1 MFICYNVENLKD
13 REKTYAMI
21 TKIIKF
27 NATDGIILD
36 GYLNKCQENTNSIL
50 IQVHGMTSNCF
61 KNRDKMIS
69 SKVEELNIDT
79 LCFNNRGSEI
89 IKYCSKENGEKVLQ
103 GTAYEDVEECFYD
116 IVGAIQFAVNLGY
129 KNICLQGHSLGST
142 KIVYTYN
149 KMLKENNQYLKYIK
163 AIMLLSLVDIPDII
177 NTFTPKKFVNLAN
190 VKEKENKLDELMPM
204 ETSIHPFSVKT
215 FLRYIKYYEN
225 INFAQ
230 YNNEN
235 YNYEELNNINV
246 PLYMRWGT
254 EQELIKQNV
263 NYLVNTLKNKL
274 NNKYFDI
281 GYIDGANHSYYG
293 KEDALASEICGFL
306 KEIY

>member
-1 MFICYNVENLKD
+1 
-13 REKTYAMI
+13 MI

-27 NATDGIILD
+27 NTTDGIILD
-36 GYLNKCQENTNSIL
+36 GYLNKCQKNTNSIL
-50 IQVHGMTSNCF
+50 IQIHGMTSNCF
-61 KNRDKMIS
+61 KNRDNIIS
-69 SKVEELNIDT
+69 NKVAELNIDT

-89 IKYCSKENGEKVLQ
+89 IKYCQKENGEKILQ

-116 IVGAIQFAVNLGY
+116 IVGAIKFVVNLGY
-129 KNICLQGHSLGST
+129 KNIYLQGHSLGST

-163 AIMLLSLVDIPDII
+163 AIILLSLVDIPDII
-177 NTFTPKKFVNLAN
+177 NTFTPKKFVDLAN
-190 VKEKENKLDELMPM
+190 AKEKENKLDELMPM

-263 NYLVNTLKNKL
+263 NYLVNMLKNKL

-293 KEDALASEICGFL
+293 KEDVLADEICGFL

>member
-1 MFICYNVENLKD
+1 
-13 REKTYAMI
+13 MI

-27 NATDGIILD
+27 NTTDGIILD
-36 GYLNKCQENTNSIL
+36 GYLNKCQKNTNSIL
-50 IQVHGMTSNCF
+50 IQIHGMTSNCF
-61 KNRDKMIS
+61 KNRDNIIS
-69 SKVEELNIDT
+69 NKVAELNIDT

-89 IKYCSKENGEKVLQ
+89 IKYCQKENGEKILQ

-116 IVGAIQFAVNLGY
+116 IVGAIKFVVKLGY
-129 KNICLQGHSLGST
+129 QNVYLQGHSLGST
-142 KIVYTYN
+142 KIVYAYN
-149 KMLKENNQYLKYIK
+149 KMLKENNKYLKYIR
-163 AIMLLSLVDIPDII
+163 AIILLSLVDIPDII
-177 NTFTPKKFVNLAN
+177 NTFTPKKFIELAN

-281 GYIDGANHSYYG
+281 GYIDGANHLYYG
-293 KEDALASEICGFL
+293 KEDVLASEICGFL

>member
-1 MFICYNVENLKD
+1 
-13 REKTYAMI
+13 MI

-27 NATDGIILD
+27 NTTDGIILD
-36 GYLNKCQENTNSIL
+36 GYLNKCQKNTNSIL
-50 IQVHGMTSNCF
+50 IQIHGMTSNCF
-61 KNRDKMIS
+61 KNRDNIIS
-69 SKVEELNIDT
+69 NKVAELNIDT

-89 IKYCSKENGEKVLQ
+89 IKYCQKENGEKILQ

-116 IVGAIQFAVNLGY
+116 IVGAIKFVVNLGY
-129 KNICLQGHSLGST
+129 QNVYLQGHSLGST

-149 KMLKENNQYLKYIK
+149 KMLKENNKYLKYIR
-163 AIMLLSLVDIPDII
+163 AIILLSLVDIPDII
-177 NTFTPKKFVNLAN
+177 NTFTPKKFIELAN

-293 KEDALASEICGFL
+293 KEDVLASEICGFL

>member
-21 TKIIKF
+21 IKIIKF

-36 GYLNKCQENTNSIL
+36 GYLNKCQKNTNSIL
-50 IQVHGMTSNCF
+50 IQIHGMTSNCF
-61 KNRDKMIS
+61 KNRDNIIS
-69 SKVEELNIDT
+69 NKVAELNIDT

-89 IKYCSKENGEKVLQ
+89 IKYCQKENGEKILQ

-116 IVGAIQFAVNLGY
+116 IVGAIKFVVNLGY
-129 KNICLQGHSLGST
+129 QNVYLQGHSLGST
-142 KIVYTYN
+142 KIVYAYN
-149 KMLKENNQYLKYIK
+149 KMLKENNKYLKYIR
-163 AIMLLSLVDIPDII
+163 AIILLSLVDIPDII
-177 NTFTPKKFVNLAN
+177 NTFTPKKFIELAN

>member
-89 IKYCSKENGEKVLQ
+89 IKYCPKENGEKVLQ

-116 IVGAIQFAVNLGY
+116 IVRAIQFAVNLGY
-129 KNICLQGHSLGST
+129 KNIYLQGHSLGST
-142 KIVYTYN
+142 KVVYTYN
-149 KMLKENNQYLKYIK
+149 KMLKENNYYLKYIK

-293 KEDALASEICGFL
+293 KEDVLASEICGFL

>member
-1 MFICYNVENLKD
+1 
-13 REKTYAMI
+13 MI

-36 GYLNKCQENTNSIL
+36 GYLNKCQKNTNSIL
-50 IQVHGMTSNCF
+50 IQIHGMTSNCF
-61 KNRDKMIS
+61 KNRDNIIS
-69 SKVEELNIDT
+69 NKVAELNIDT

-89 IKYCSKENGEKVLQ
+89 IKYCQKENGEKILQ

-116 IVGAIQFAVNLGY
+116 IVRAIQFAVNLGY
-129 KNICLQGHSLGST
+129 KNIYLQGHSLGST
-142 KIVYTYN
+142 KIVYAYN
-149 KMLKENNQYLKYIK
+149 KMLKENNKYLKYIR
-163 AIMLLSLVDIPDII
+163 AIILLSLVDIPDII
-177 NTFTPKKFVNLAN
+177 NTFTPKKFIELAN

-293 KEDALASEICGFL
+293 KEDVLASEICGFL

>member
-1 MFICYNVENLKD
+1 MF
-13 REKTYAMI
+13 
-21 TKIIKF
+21 
-27 NATDGIILD
+27 
-36 GYLNKCQENTNSIL
+36 
-50 IQVHGMTSNCF
+50 
-61 KNRDKMIS
+61 DKP
-69 SKVEELNIDT
+69 T
-79 LCFNNRGSEI
+79 
-89 IKYCSKENGEKVLQ
+89 
-103 GTAYEDVEECFYD
+103 
-116 IVGAIQFAVNLGY
+116 
-129 KNICLQGHSLGST
+129 
-142 KIVYTYN
+142 
-149 KMLKENNQYLKYIK
+149 YLKYIR
-163 AIMLLSLVDIPDII
+163 AIILLSLVDIPDII
-177 NTFTPKKFVNLAN
+177 NTFTPKKFIELAN

-293 KEDALASEICGFL
+293 KEDVLASEICGFL

>member
-1 MFICYNVENLKD
+1 
-13 REKTYAMI
+13 
-21 TKIIKF
+21 
-27 NATDGIILD
+27 
-36 GYLNKCQENTNSIL
+36 
-50 IQVHGMTSNCF
+50 
-61 KNRDKMIS
+61 
-69 SKVEELNIDT
+69 
-79 LCFNNRGSEI
+79 
-89 IKYCSKENGEKVLQ
+89 
-103 GTAYEDVEECFYD
+103 
-116 IVGAIQFAVNLGY
+116 
-129 KNICLQGHSLGST
+129 
-142 KIVYTYN
+142 
-149 KMLKENNQYLKYIK
+149 
-163 AIMLLSLVDIPDII
+163 
-177 NTFTPKKFVNLAN
+177 
-190 VKEKENKLDELMPM
+190 MPM
-204 ETSIHPFSVKT
+204 ETSINPFQVKT
-215 FLRYIKYYEN
+215 FLRYVKYYEN

-293 KEDALASEICGFL
+293 KEDVLASEICRFL

>member
-21 TKIIKF
+21 TKITKF

-89 IKYCSKENGEKVLQ
+89 IKYCQKENGEKVLQ
-103 GTAYEDVEECFYD
+103 GTAFEDVEESFYD
-116 IVGAIQFAVNLGY
+116 IVGAIQFAVDLGY
-129 KNICLQGHSLGST
+129 KKIYLQGHSLGST

-163 AIMLLSLVDIPDII
+163 AIILLSLVDIPDII
-177 NTFTPKKFVNLAN
+177 NTFTPKKFVDLAN
-190 VKEKENKLDELMPM
+190 AKEKENKLDELMPM

-235 YNYEELNNINV
+235 YNYEELNNIKV

-263 NYLVNTLKNKL
+263 NYLVNILKNKL

-293 KEDALASEICGFL
+293 KEDILADEICGFL

>member
-1 MFICYNVENLKD
+1 
-13 REKTYAMI
+13 MI

-61 KNRDKMIS
+61 KNRDKMIT

-89 IKYCSKENGEKVLQ
+89 IKYCPKDNGEKVLQ

-129 KNICLQGHSLGST
+129 KNIYLQGHSLGST

-163 AIMLLSLVDIPDII
+163 AIILLSLVDIPDII
-177 NTFTPKKFVNLAN
+177 NTFTPKKFVDLAN
-190 VKEKENKLDELMPM
+190 AKEKENKLDELMPM

-263 NYLVNTLKNKL
+263 NYLVNMLKNKL
-274 NNKYFDI
+274 NNKYFDV
-281 GYIDGANHSYYG
+281 GYIDGVNHSYYG
-293 KEDALASEICGFL
+293 KEDVLADEICGFIS
-306 KEIY
+306 KCENS

>member
-1 MFICYNVENLKD
+1 
-13 REKTYAMI
+13 MI

-36 GYLNKCQENTNSIL
+36 GYLNKCQKNTNSIL
-50 IQVHGMTSNCF
+50 IQIHGMTSNCF
-61 KNRDKMIS
+61 KNRDNIIS
-69 SKVEELNIDT
+69 NKVAELNIDT

-89 IKYCSKENGEKVLQ
+89 IKYCQKENGEKILQ

-116 IVGAIQFAVNLGY
+116 IVGAIKFVVNLGY
-129 KNICLQGHSLGST
+129 KNIYLQGHSLGST

-163 AIMLLSLVDIPDII
+163 AIILLSLVDIPDII
-177 NTFTPKKFVNLAN
+177 NTFTPKKFVDLAN
-190 VKEKENKLDELMPM
+190 AKEKENKLDELMPM

-263 NYLVNTLKNKL
+263 NYLVNMLKNKL

-293 KEDALASEICGFL
+293 KEDVLADEICGFL